1 MGTEAGLGPLRE
13 SIAQGELMSSQHVM
27 MVQKFLACLQST
39 KPNRMELDMLAA
51 DVRYDWF
58 AAQDMPV
65 KRSLVGRAEVEGY
78 VSLLP
83 RTYQVL
89 EADEQSFS
97 STPEK
102 VVVMGGERARIVRT
116 GRLVHAEWIA
126 VFKIES
132 DRIQHVAMT
141 IHHWRTCQ
149 NESPLWYSMSGSE
162 LLAEMS

>member
-1 MGTEAGLGPLRE
+1 
-13 SIAQGELMSSQHVM
+13 MSNQHVM

-39 KPNRMELDMLAA
+39 EPGRVELDMLAE

-65 KRSLVGRAEVEGY
+65 KRSLIGRAEIQGY
-78 VSLLP
+78 VSILP

-89 EADEQSFS
+89 EADKQSFS

-116 GRLVHAEWIA
+116 GKLIHAEWIA

-132 DRIQHVAMT
+132 DQIQHIAMT
-141 IHHWRTCQ
+141 IHRWRACQ
-149 NESPLWYSMSGSE
+149 NESPIGYNVSGSE
-162 LLAEMS
+162 LLAELS